1 MSGIGFLVI
10 SQRSRVAQ
18 TGAALAPITRITY
31 HGHTQ
36 LVLFSY
42 FLFFYRG
49 SLAPITRITYHG
61 HTQLVLFSE
70 THRSP
75 HIIFKLSK
83 SHVSEVPGNNREPTS
98 YLYEMAAIKYG

>member
-36 LVLFSY
+36 LVLFS
-42 FLFFYRG
+42 
-49 SLAPITRITYHG
+49 
-61 HTQLVLFSE
+61 E
-70 THRSP
+70 THRST
-75 HIIFKLSK
+75 HIIFKLSE
-83 SHVSEVPGNNREPTS
+83 SNVSKAPSNNLEPTY
-98 YLYEMAAIKYG
+98 YLYGMAAFPTLRSSHIQMLGLLYG